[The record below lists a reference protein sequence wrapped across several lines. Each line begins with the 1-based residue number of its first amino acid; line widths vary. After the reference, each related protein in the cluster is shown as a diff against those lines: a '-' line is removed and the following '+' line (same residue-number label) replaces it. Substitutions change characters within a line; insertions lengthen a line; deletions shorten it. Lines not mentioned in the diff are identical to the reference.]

1 MVLNTFQAA
10 AMQQMYAHY
19 VQQYMQYLQTAGGQ
33 FAAAGTWNGAA
44 AGMVVHDPRQ
54 VLFRAAVLFRT
65 ECVMNL
71 D

>member
-1 MVLNTFQAA
+1 MVQITFQAA

-33 FAAAGTWNGAA
+33 FAAVGTWNGAA

-54 VLFRAAVLFRT
+54 VLFDSSNSVHREIFSFP
-65 ECVMNL
+65 
-71 D
+71 